1 VVDREFPILSQFVLA
16 ILEISAMS
24 IQAERVL
31 AGIAK
36 NFSMHYMV
44 KHALTAFQSKPLP
57 EIVGADQVCIALYQ
71 SKLFTE

>member
-1 VVDREFPILSQFVLA
+1 VVDREFPILSQFALA
-16 ILEISAMS
+16 ILAISAMS
-24 IQAERVL
+24 IQVERVL

-44 KHALTAFQSKPLP
+44 KHALTAFRSKPSP

-71 SKLFTE
+71 SKLFME